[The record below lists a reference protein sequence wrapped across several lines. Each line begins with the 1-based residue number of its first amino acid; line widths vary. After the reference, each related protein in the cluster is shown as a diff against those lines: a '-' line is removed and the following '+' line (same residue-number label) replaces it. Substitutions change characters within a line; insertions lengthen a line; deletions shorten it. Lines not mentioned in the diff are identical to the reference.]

1 MENHHQI
8 YGLFS
13 IRTPLL
19 SFFPREFIENDGNI
33 YVIFFSPENPFS
45 VISSIR
51 STIGPMCRKGEKF
64 WKRYNNHNYLV
75 LLVLISI
82 RLTSDL
88 VCDFEAIHEEE
99 ELQRV
104 SYLVGKRSFAY
115 TNVAFWLF
123 PKNLTQ
129 TQGTTRMGLVNTE
142 HTHWQGEESSFSVC
156 QKNESHCQ
164 AKTNHKSCAATKPTK
179 TKRAGELCFVFD

>member
-88 VCDFEAIHEEE
+88 VCDFGAIHEEE

-129 TQGTTRMGLVNTE
+129 TQGTTRMGLVNTQ
-142 HTHWQGEESSFSVC
+142 HT
-156 QKNESHCQ
+156 N
-164 AKTNHKSCAATKPTK
+164 TL
-179 TKRAGELCFVFD
+179 AG